1 MEFQILDA
9 LGSTPRSLRILTP
22 IIFSHYFASIVKMNY
37 SPHEHD
43 ALFCEIIVQ
52 CQSEYWVAKLRPSL
66 IAALGALA
74 LEKNQF
80 ITEDEFICY
89 FPEMLKLFQKLKIDK
104 EHRPVFDFPI
114 KWKNNIKCAS
124 RFLIFTNMRI
134 IEQPNIA
141 SQGVGIMPK
150 SSLIL
155 KAISL
160 IMILGSLYCI
170 IKIINERWET
180 KKTSSQLLRMNKY
193 VIGVAVNDEDVDDS
207 DDLSADNNDDNWYL
221 ASTLEL
227 AEIFKVKLSNKF
239 EKMRKWGEMDEQWEE
254 YSRVSQE
261 TLTRAHICIATLNT
275 STKIVSDMGY
285 KKEYRLG
292 DYSHCNKIK
301 SCLIHGKV
309 SSSFS
314 QKHLND
320 SVTEFFLIVQKLEI

>member
-1 MEFQILDA
+1 MNNVLTWDSKSEPFDAWIPYLAANIFNLYVCREKVDHENERTIDLITLSCLSIAWKSREKDFSIRMLKAKYKKLHTITQNMCLDMEFQILDA

-66 IAALGALA
+66 IAALGALVISTLFSLKVFNKFYKA

-104 EHRPVFDFPI
+104 EHRQVFDFPI

-134 IEQPNIA
+134 IECSPISFSIA

-207 DDLSADNNDDNWYL
+207 DDLSADDNDDNWYL
-221 ASTLEL
+221 A
-227 AEIFKVKLSNKF
+227 V
-239 EKMRKWGEMDEQWEE
+239 RPG
-254 YSRVSQE
+254 
-261 TLTRAHICIATLNT
+261 
-275 STKIVSDMGY
+275 IVS
-285 KKEYRLG
+285 
-292 DYSHCNKIK
+292 
-301 SCLIHGKV
+301 
-309 SSSFS
+309 
-314 QKHLND
+314 
-320 SVTEFFLIVQKLEI
+320 